1 MKVLTF
7 ALMKWEDFK
16 LHCLFERVER
26 YVSHNPQQY
35 FFFFQVPIFSTQNCW
50 SWAVVERSRLLWTE
64 KVQEHKRSVLQF
76 CEINYLGGKK
86 EFRPCSFSGNDC
98 QRIKHWGHT
107 YDFYHS
113 VVVSLWRK
121 RQWCQKQIL
130 VITLVITTNANCTLY
145 VFNTFILF
153 EL

>member
-1 MKVLTF
+1 MHWWNGKISNSTAFLRWWKDTYPTT
-7 ALMKWEDFK
+7 LSS
-16 LHCLFERVER
+16 L
-26 YVSHNPQQY
+26 
-35 FFFFQVPIFSTQNCW
+35 FFFQVPIFSTQNCW
-50 SWAVVERSRLLWTE
+50 SWAIVERSRLLWTE